1 MRQDV
6 AMAVLLDTDELPAE
20 LRQEGLFSTMAANAG
35 ASLVILEGDPARA
48 RARVERWS
56 FGPVVLLHAEGTG
69 MRLARVGRAP
79 AATIRM
85 ISVGLQERGE
95 GLLRAGA
102 AGRVLPTGGVVV
114 VDSSRPYE
122 YGWAGDGSASTLLIP
137 VAELALPQP
146 MLQRASAEPAPS
158 ALWALVGDHIGAL
171 RRHADELADDPSAPT
186 VGAACVELVRALVAA
201 VSNDQAHLT
210 EIVEQSL
217 ITQIRAHIRQHLAD
231 PELGPPAIASA
242 LHISLR
248 HLYATCARANFSVEQ
263 FIIAQRLDAA
273 KAELAHPNARFRAIA
288 AVARRWGFKDPAH
301 FARRFRAAYG
311 ISPRDWRRACGES
324 WTAASGGASD

>member
-1 MRQDV
+1 
-6 AMAVLLDTDELPAE
+6 MAVLLDTDELPAE
-20 LRQEGLFSTMAANAG
+20 RRHEGLLSAMSANAG
-35 ASLVILEGDPARA
+35 ASAVTLEGDQA

-56 FGPVVLLHAEGTG
+56 FGPVVLMRAEGTA
-69 MRLARVGRAP
+69 MRLVRTGRAT
-79 AATIRM
+79 ATTGRIV
-85 ISVGLQERGE
+85 SVAVQERGE
-95 GLLRAGA
+95 ATFRAGPA
-102 AGRVLPTGGVVV
+102 AGTMPVGRVLV

-122 YGWAGDGSASTLLIP
+122 YAWAGDGAASALLIP
-137 VAELALPQP
+137 FAELALPQS
-146 MLQRASAEPAPS
+146 MLQRATSEPGAS
-158 ALWALVGDHIGAL
+158 ALWELVGQHISAL
-171 RRHADELADDPSAPT
+171 CRHADELSEGPAAPT
-186 VGAACVELVRALVAA
+186 VGVASLELVRALIAT
-201 VSNDQAHLT
+201 VSNDHAHLT
-210 EIVEQSL
+210 EVVEQSL

-231 PELGPPAIASA
+231 PELGPPAIAAA

-311 ISPRDWRRACGES
+311 VSPRDWRRACGES
-324 WTAASGGASD
+324 WPAGGIPES